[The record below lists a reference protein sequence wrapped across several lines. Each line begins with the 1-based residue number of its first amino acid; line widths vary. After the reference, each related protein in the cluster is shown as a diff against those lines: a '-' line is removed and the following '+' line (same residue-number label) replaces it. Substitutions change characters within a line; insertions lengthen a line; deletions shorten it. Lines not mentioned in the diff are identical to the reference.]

1 MKKLTDILDEIKVN
15 APTGQI
21 VVTQKGKEALAHMDI
36 LHSGARYFDIE
47 SGDIYDLVDNYTTP
61 SAGLFFAALNLWI
74 FSDRYGEGIIR
85 LDNPTTKREYLDKY
99 FKVWDTDMEG
109 AQNMLDKFENEGLI
123 EIVR

>member
-47 SGDIYDLVDNYTTP
+47 SGEIYDLADGSP
-61 SAGLFFAALNLWI
+61 SENLFFAALNLWI
-74 FSDRYGEGIIR
+74 FSDRYGEGIIK
-85 LDNPTTKREYLDKY
+85 LNYPVTKKEYLDKY
-99 FKVWDTDMEG
+99 LRIWDDDIEG
-109 AQNMLDKFENEGLI
+109 AQNMLNKFENQGLI
-123 EIVR
+123 EIIR

>member
-47 SGDIYDLVDNYTTP
+47 SGEIYDLADGSP
-61 SAGLFFAALNLWI
+61 SEDLFFAALNLWI

-85 LDNPTTKREYLDKY
+85 LNNPTTKREYLDKY
-99 FKVWDTDMEG
+99 FKVWDSDMEK
-109 AQNMLDKFENEGLI
+109 AQYMLDKFENEGLI